1 MILPLLV
8 LLSSL
13 LLSAGLVVSRTSFFR
28 MARHTMAML
37 NTIFDTHS
45 TDEQKQPLL
54 IRNLSNLLFSLFIF
68 IFLIAGICALSLLPV
83 LLYVDFDW
91 IALEQLEFNY
101 LCYLAMFLG
110 GTIPFLLLSLKKN
123 KGDYSEWSM
132 LLHRMILDNGNIAKQ
147 LFILEKKLFASKI
160 KKTNSHFVIVSGLAR
175 SGTSALTTLLHESG
189 MFHSLSYANMPF
201 LLSPNSWKKVYD
213 PNSKNLKERAHGD
226 KVLFGYTTIEA
237 LEEFFFKAHLHDS
250 FIQEKTLS
258 EHTLDEKTYTNYLH
272 YQQLL
277 QGDKETTYLA
287 KNNNFILRYRSL
299 RALNKDF
306 KVIFIFRHPIE
317 HAYSLFKQHQRFSAL
332 HKEDHFSLEYMNWL
346 GHHEFGTNLKH
357 FQFATTAIP
366 ENASPDSIDYWLHTW
381 INYYTMILSLE
392 EDPNRM
398 LLQYEDFLHEPRKTV
413 QALSEFIE
421 LPITIDKLETFKND
435 NSYQGELDATLK
447 QQCLDL
453 YVKLIARKKSV

>member
-1 MILPLLV
+1 MILALLV

-45 TDEQKQPLL
+45 TDEEKQPLL
-54 IRNLSNLLFSLFIF
+54 IRNLSNLLLSLFIF
-68 IFLIAGICALSLLPV
+68 IFLITVICTLALLPV
-83 LLYVDFDW
+83 LLYVHFDWLALDQLDFD
-91 IALEQLEFNY
+91 Y
-101 LCYLAMFLG
+101 RCYMAMLIG
-110 GTIPFLLLSLKKN
+110 GTVPFLLLSLKKN

-147 LFILEKKLFASKI
+147 LFALEKKLFASKI
-160 KKTNSHFVIVSGLAR
+160 KQTNPHFVIVSGLAR

-189 MFHSLSYANMPF
+189 TFHSLSYANMPF
-201 LLSPNSWKKVYD
+201 LLSPNSWKKIYD
-213 PNSKNLKERAHGD
+213 PAGSNLKERAHGD

-250 FIQEKTLS
+250 FIQEKTLR
-258 EHTLDEKTYTNYLH
+258 EHELDEKTYTNYLL

-277 QGDKETTYLA
+277 KGKGQTTYLA

-306 KVIFIFRHPIE
+306 KVIFIFRNPIE
-317 HAYSLFKQHQRFSAL
+317 HAYSLFKQHKRFSAL
-332 HKEDHFSLEYMNWL
+332 HKEDLFSLEYMNWL

-357 FQFATTAIP
+357 FQFETTAIP
-366 ENASPDSIDYWLHTW
+366 EEANPDSMDYWLHTW
-381 INYYTMILSLE
+381 INYYTMILNLE

-398 LLQYEDFLHEPRKTV
+398 LLQYEDFLHEPRKTI
-413 QALSEFIE
+413 QALSDFIE
-421 LPITIDKLETFKND
+421 LPIPIHELKEFKND
-435 NSYQGELDATLK
+435 NSYKGELNPALK
-447 QQCLDL
+447 QQCMDL
-453 YVKLIARKKSV
+453 YMKLIARKASV